1 MVDIKWEELGFS
13 YIKTPYRFIA
23 HWQDG
28 AWDEGVLSEDNVLH
42 IHEGSPRFT
51 MVNSVLKVLKLT
63 AEKMAI
69 SIFSARSKIANG

>member
-23 HWQDG
+23 HWQG
-28 AWDEGVLSEDNVLH
+28 MKEFYRRTMYYIFTKVL
-42 IHEGSPRFT
+42 PRFT
-51 MVNSVLKVLKLT
+51 MANSVLKVLKLI

-69 SIFSARSKIANG
+69 SIFFARRKIANG